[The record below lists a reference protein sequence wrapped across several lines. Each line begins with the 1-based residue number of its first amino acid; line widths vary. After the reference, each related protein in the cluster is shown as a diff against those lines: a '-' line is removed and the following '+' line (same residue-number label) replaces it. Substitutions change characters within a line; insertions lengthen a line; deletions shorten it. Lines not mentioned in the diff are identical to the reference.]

1 MGARVVALG
10 LGPGD
15 GTLDA
20 SVRTRQA
27 DVTRQHDVD
36 AALADFDRLDI
47 LFNCAGI
54 IKRGQ
59 EHDPD
64 VFQQV
69 LDVNLTGTM
78 RVCAAARPALKA
90 ARGCIVNT
98 ASMLTF
104 FGGGLV
110 PGYAASKG
118 GGAADQV
125 VGDRLRAGRHPRQR
139 GGARLDRHA
148 ADPGAAGRPA
158 RAGPILRARRWRAGA
173 LRGCGA
179 GGGVPVHASC
189 RFHDGRGAAGGR
201 GYMVA

>member
-1 MGARVVALG
+1 MVALG

-27 DVTRQHDVD
+27 DVTRQREVD
-36 AALADFDRLDI
+36 EALADFDRLDI

-78 RVCAAARPALKA
+78 RVCAARPALKA

-110 PGYAASKG
+110 PGYAASK
-118 GGAADQV
+118 AAW
-125 VGDRLRAGRHPRQR
+125 G
-139 GGARLDRHA
+139 
-148 ADPGAAGRPA
+148 
-158 RAGPILRARRWRAGA
+158 
-173 LRGCGA
+173 
-179 GGGVPVHASC
+179 S
-189 RFHDGRGAAGGR
+189 
-201 GYMVA
+201 

>member
-1 MGARVVALG
+1 MQAMDITYRQDFRGQDGTGGRRHPGHRRGHRQPAGGDGRPGGGA
-10 LGPGD
+10 GPGA
-15 GTLDA
+15 GRWHA
-20 SVRTRQA
+20 GRPVRTRQA
-27 DVTRQHDVD
+27 DVTRQRDVD

-78 RVCAAARPALKA
+78 RRAAARPALKA

-110 PGYAASKG
+110 PATPPASG
-118 GGAADQV
+118 WG
-125 VGDRLRAGRHPRQR
+125 
-139 GGARLDRHA
+139 
-148 ADPGAAGRPA
+148 
-158 RAGPILRARRWRAGA
+158 
-173 LRGCGA
+173 
-179 GGGVPVHASC
+179 S
-189 RFHDGRGAAGGR
+189 
-201 GYMVA
+201 